1 MAQLKTLVYHPSQTR
16 AIPQNSILQ
25 QLGMMANS
33 LGGIGMF
40 LRKIPKQFL
49 EYYNNSERFRRIM
62 DIVKYAFAFSD
73 IEVLKAYIDCFD
85 PGCGY
90 HGQLRTADSN
100 RSENMK
106 KRLLIF

>member
-1 MAQLKTLVYHPSQTR
+1 
-16 AIPQNSILQ
+16 
-25 QLGMMANS
+25 MMANS

-40 LRKIPKQFL
+40 LRKNPKQFL

-85 PGCGY
+85 PGMW
-90 HGQLRTADSN
+90 LSW
-100 RSENMK
+100 
-106 KRLLIF
+106 LLELQIQIEVKI